1 MSKKSYVYSGY
12 VIEEETELSLAE
24 LSQAC
29 RMNAEWLMSLVDE
42 GILEPL
48 SKESRNCFGGVD
60 IYRARTVRRLQQ
72 DLGVNLAGAAL
83 VLELLEEIEVLRT
96 RLGVLDIDDDLPM
109 L

>member
-1 MSKKSYVYSGY
+1 MNKKSYIYSGY
-12 VIEEETELSLAE
+12 VIEEEAELSLAQ

-29 RMNAEWLMSLVDE
+29 CMNAEWLMSLVDE

-48 SKESRNCFGGVD
+48 SKESRCFGGVD

-83 VLELLEEIEVLRT
+83 ALELLEEIDVLRT
-96 RLGVLDIDDDLPM
+96 RLGVLDADGDLPT
-109 L
+109 